1 MFELKLDEEQVR
13 KVRLYIEN
21 AKTELPKIMKQALNR
36 ASSMTRTYQSQLIR
50 LGYHV
55 KAEVVRGK
63 IQFKSSTNE
72 LKSYIVQSKK
82 RVALEKFNINF
93 KRPGTYKKR
102 FIVSVRKESRHTVP
116 GLFWAHYKTEKGK
129 VGLYYRAGTERSTL
143 QKAYGPSAYQM
154 ALTKQDMTKKVHE
167 YAQEK
172 FKDRFEH
179 EFIRRLKR

>member
-1 MFELKLDEEQVR
+1 MAMFFFFSSRRRHTRYWRDWSSDVCSSDL

-72 LKSYIVQSKK
+72 LKNYIIQDRK
-82 RVALEKFNINF
+82 
-93 KRPGTYKKR
+93 
-102 FIVSVRKESRHTVP
+102 SVV
-116 GLFWAHYKTEKGK
+116 
-129 VGLYYRAGTERSTL
+129 
-143 QKAYGPSAYQM
+143 
-154 ALTKQDMTKKVHE
+154 
-167 YAQEK
+167 
-172 FKDRFEH
+172 
-179 EFIRRLKR
+179 